1 MKKFRGVAMGFI
13 AGALSMVTVTAFAA
27 YAQVPTT
34 VLNDVIFS
42 FNGEKKA
49 SPSDQPVLNYNGYT
63 YLPVR
68 YIAEQ
73 LGADEDWDAATKLVS
88 VNLKPKVV
96 EKVVEKEVP
105 YYVTDPDKVSVSYS
119 EMPISVVKDDFKVNL
134 TAITRDKGLGWTKFY
149 VECYNKNTESK
160 TFTIVNRSAKL
171 TVDGKDVDLYA
182 TTSKWDQQWGAT
194 YINKINNDS
203 DRTEGFLLFQLIPSD
218 WHKADL
224 SFDVM
229 DNEGKTKTYTYH
241 VINEYPTTDTND
253 DD

>member
-73 LGADEDWDAATKLVS
+73 LGADVDWDAATKLVS

-134 TAITRDKGLGWTKFY
+134 TAITRDKGLG
-149 VECYNKNTESK
+149 
-160 TFTIVNRSAKL
+160 
-171 TVDGKDVDLYA
+171 
-182 TTSKWDQQWGAT
+182 
-194 YINKINNDS
+194 
-203 DRTEGFLLFQLIPSD
+203 
-218 WHKADL
+218 
-224 SFDVM
+224 
-229 DNEGKTKTYTYH
+229 
-241 VINEYPTTDTND
+241 
-253 DD
+253 

>member
-1 MKKFRGVAMGFI
+1 
-13 AGALSMVTVTAFAA
+13 
-27 YAQVPTT
+27 
-34 VLNDVIFS
+34 
-42 FNGEKKA
+42 
-49 SPSDQPVLNYNGYT
+49 
-63 YLPVR
+63 
-68 YIAEQ
+68 
-73 LGADEDWDAATKLVS
+73 
-88 VNLKPKVV
+88 
-96 EKVVEKEVP
+96 
-105 YYVTDPDKVSVSYS
+105 
-119 EMPISVVKDDFKVNL
+119 MPISVVKDDFKVNL